1 MIKNSNL
8 FEQFER
14 ELIGR
19 EKPDF
24 YKNLKA
30 VEYMHKEA
38 LGLGVFGKDPLF
50 GLETD
55 IKVAK
60 VVNNAG
66 KTTQRN
72 RSREYS
78 ISGKKMH

>member
-1 MIKNSNL
+1 MIKNTKL

-14 ELIGR
+14 EIKRR
-19 EKPDF
+19 ERPDF

-30 VEYMHKEA
+30 VECLHKEA
-38 LGLGVFGKDPLF
+38 LELGVFGKEPLF

-55 IKVAK
+55 IKVAE

-66 KTTQRN
+66 KAF
-72 RSREYS
+72 
-78 ISGKKMH
+78 